1 MCKPNFLIE
10 LNLLYVS
17 LKGQE
22 SHLNLNLMNMRAPFF
37 ILIVT
42 TTRSFGG
49 MWQIE
54 TVPAAMMSLGLSK
67 ITETFK
73 SNPNYFLKLSKSVI
87 LSIHRL

>member
-1 MCKPNFLIE
+1 MCEPNFLIE

-22 SHLNLNLMNMRAPFF
+22 SHLNLMNTRAPFF